1 MFHPPPHLQR
11 WEPRPCEAERM
22 LAAARLPASGYW
34 LKDGAPQPATSGDR
48 HVL

>member
-1 MFHPPPHLQR
+1 MFYPPLHLQR
-11 WEPRPCEAERM
+11 WGPRPREAQGM
-22 LAAARLPASGYW
+22 LAAARLPASGYR